1 MPETKIVRKD
11 ADMRLSKAKDFCT
24 EPQTG
29 VLSLYLDSFHLLM
42 QKYLKLIKTFLKV
55 SLVSLTFRVRT
66 VFYFL
71 EKMTVISPCW
81 FTMKN
86 GISVSAFLHLTTF
99 QTKIIATF
107 SVE

>member
-1 MPETKIVRKD
+1 
-11 ADMRLSKAKDFCT
+11 
-24 EPQTG
+24 
-29 VLSLYLDSFHLLM
+29 M
-42 QKYLKLIKTFLKV
+42 QKDLKLIKTFLKV

-107 SVE
+107 CVEQIATFKTAGLQKFSSNKHNLQLFVESTADRLL